1 MSDQQPTDPFLTPL
15 PADIRPMIGLL
26 EEDSEKRV
34 LREKLE
40 VIEAQDLDQL
50 VEDLKKFSGLFS
62 QNLQTIVTESRVE
75 TANTHPDPF
84 TEKVRQSNI

>member
-1 MSDQQPTDPFLTPL
+1 
-15 PADIRPMIGLL
+15 MIGLL

-40 VIEAQDLDQL
+40 IIEAQDLDQL
-50 VEDLKKFSGLFS
+50 VEDLKNFSGLFN

-75 TANTHPDPF
+75 AANTQLPFMNHPDPF
-84 TEKVRQSNI
+84 TEKVRQSNN